1 MGDAKQH
8 HYIPI
13 CYSKNFSDDR
23 GFLSLVDLWGDK
35 KSFSSKPKN
44 VLKERYLYSQ
54 PLYSENRF
62 DDSVERFFSNEVE
75 SSWTPIISRMRRKID
90 INQEDWAGFV
100 RFISSMHIRVPS
112 KRYAVIELLRE
123 SVFREVSQ
131 YDLDMPDVPEE
142 IFRRY
147 RELVGGSAKDN
158 PSIKDLIDVGMVRI
172 SIDPHRYISSMSR
185 LVSSIILFSKG
196 FSFGVPRVVHNE
208 TDVPFVSS
216 DNPVCFYSGQSLKHV
231 ESPYRVRYNR
241 SFSFIFP
248 ISSKMILVNGCLAKG
263 RNIHTSVDRVDFVR
277 DVNRVVFKFAN
288 RFVFSGNRDALAGA
302 AEFSDVCPRPVYSRS
317 IVLPGRVDFIYYRFG
332 RPKKIYDGWEYDIK
346 R

>member
-1 MGDAKQH
+1 
-8 HYIPI
+8 
-13 CYSKNFSDDR
+13 
-23 GFLSLVDLWGDK
+23 
-35 KSFSSKPKN
+35 
-44 VLKERYLYSQ
+44 
-54 PLYSENRF
+54 
-62 DDSVERFFSNEVE
+62 
-75 SSWTPIISRMRRKID
+75 MRRKIE

-123 SVFREVSQ
+123 SVFREMSQ
-131 YDLDMPDVPEE
+131 YDLDMPDMPEE
-142 IFRRY
+142 IFRQY
-147 RELVGGSAKDN
+147 RGLAGESAKDK
-158 PSIKDLIDVGMVRI
+158 PSIKDLIDVGMVRV

-196 FSFGVPRVVHNE
+196 FSFGVPRVLHNE

-231 ESPYRVRYNR
+231 ESPYRVRDSR

-302 AEFSDVCPRPVYSRS
+302 AQLSDVCPRPVYSRS
-317 IVLPGRVDFIYYRFG
+317 TVLPGRVDFIYYRFG
-332 RPKKIYDGWEYDIK
+332 HPKKIYDGWEYDIK